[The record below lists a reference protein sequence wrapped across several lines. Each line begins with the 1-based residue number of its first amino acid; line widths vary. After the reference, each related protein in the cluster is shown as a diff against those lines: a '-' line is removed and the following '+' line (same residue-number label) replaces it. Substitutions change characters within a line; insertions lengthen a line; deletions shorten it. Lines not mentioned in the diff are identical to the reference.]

1 MPFECPRCDAENPDE
16 SFVCVGC
23 GGSLIVGRLTSQ
35 GAGVLGKGRVL
46 EMQARDLN
54 LGRAKG
60 SELVVRSN
68 LIAAQQLHF
77 RYLGHGFSVS
87 EIDGKG
93 NCAINGEPLAGVTRL
108 NDGDRLQVAVEEF
121 SFTDLHPEVLRQSEK
136 PSAVDILQLMLGI
149 VTEMQLAGSRQEGY
163 DNALDAVTRIAGTP
177 RAVLYLLDEGE
188 ALKQV
193 RARSAAGQPLREPIP
208 HAITRQLLQRIED
221 GNESVIIL
229 DPAATSIQTEHAAII
244 LVPLRAFDPHSG
256 QRGLM
261 GLIYSESNRP
271 PTRLPRHCRPTLQIV
286 AQTLAAHVGRWESQD
301 AVLNRAR
308 VAESAILT
316 QLKNEICELRDTA
329 DSGGD
334 IHPHLDSLESIAKQL
349 T

>member
-1 MPFECPRCDAENPDE
+1 MPFECPRCDAANPDE
-16 SFVCVGC
+16 SFVCIGC

-46 EMQARDLN
+46 EMQARDLT
-54 LGRAKG
+54 LGRAKD

-68 LIAAQQLHF
+68 LIAAQQLNF

-93 NCAINGEPLAGVTRL
+93 NCAINGDPLEGVVCL

-121 SFTDLHPEVLRQSEK
+121 SYTDLHPEVLRQSER

-149 VTEMQLAGSRQEGY
+149 VTEMQLAGTRQEGY

-177 RAVLYLLDEGE
+177 RAVLYLLDEKG
-188 ALKQV
+188 ALQQV
-193 RARSAAGQPLREPIP
+193 RARSAAGQPLREPIA

-221 GNESVIIL
+221 GNESVLII
-229 DPAATSIQTEHAAII
+229 DPTASSIETEHAGII
-244 LVPLRAFDPHSG
+244 CVPLRAFDPHSG

-261 GLIYSESNRP
+261 GLIYAESNRP
-271 PTRLPRHCRPTLQIV
+271 PSRLPRHCRPTLQIV

-301 AVLNRAR
+301 AVLSRLRN
-308 VAESAILT
+308 AESAIIVE
-316 QLKNEICELRDTA
+316 LKSEICELRKTA
-329 DSGGD
+329 GQGGD
-334 IHPHLDSLESIAKQL
+334 IAPHLDALESISEKL
-349 T
+349 P